1 MLLFNND
8 PNQTYSI
15 LLSSLSS
22 SSSSNEF
29 ESMETLSAA
38 ASPSSSSISSSS
50 ATFWLPATSSSSLP
64 SDSAVSAIWNF
75 DKLPSAKA
83 LLNSEWLQQNMSQM
97 LNMSSDN
104 LTNLF
109 TSIQQQP
116 VPQSQRS
123 PMPLLATLTV
133 CYTLIFIAGVLGNL
147 ITCIVISRNK
157 IMHTATNFYLFNLA
171 VSDLILLLSGELLF
185 FFYLLT
191 FYISFIRKID

>member
-1 MLLFNND
+1 MKMLLFNND

-15 LLSSLSS
+15 LLSS
-22 SSSSNEF
+22 NEF
-29 ESMETLSAA
+29 ESMGSLSASA
-38 ASPSSSSISSSS
+38 ASSS
-50 ATFWLPATSSSSLP
+50 ASLWLPATSSPPSSN
-64 SDSAVSAIWNF
+64 SAVSALWTF

-83 LLNSEWLQQNMSQM
+83 LLNNEWLQQNMSQM

-116 VPQSQRS
+116 VAESQRS
-123 PMPLLATLTV
+123 SMPLLATLTI

-171 VSDLILLLSGELLF
+171 VSDLILLLSGECFVGLAYFQSKFL
-185 FFYLLT
+185 
-191 FYISFIRKID
+191 D